1 MEHRGVRYALRIGI
15 APAQWCV
22 AIYPPDD
29 RMPKE
34 KLVFGTR
41 QEAEA
46 TAHSMINALMKKA
59 VRAENASDN

>member
-15 APAQWCV
+15 APGQWCV
-22 AIYPPDD
+22 AIYAPHD

-34 KLVFGTR
+34 RLVFGTR
-41 QEAEA
+41 EEAKA